1 MILVTGATGKVGREV
16 VRQLAASGAPVR
28 ALVRD
33 PVGASAI
40 RLPGIDVVTGDLGL
54 PETLAPAFAGVER
67 VFLLV
72 PAHRE
77 QLAFDTNAVDAALA
91 AGARRIVKVSV
102 AGGPDSGTQIGR
114 WHWAGEKKVES
125 SGLDFTFLRPSLY
138 MQQSLVYARSISVS
152 GTFSAPLGTGA
163 VALVDA
169 RDVAAV
175 AVRALTEEGHSRRIY
190 DLTGPE
196 ALTFDEMAD
205 AISNAIGR
213 PVSYVHIP
221 PEYALKQMLADGVPR
236 WIAEDMLIL
245 FASFREGY
253 GAGVSDAVPRITGR
267 PAGTFRQFA
276 ADSAKVFRDGR

>member
-16 VRQLAASGAPVR
+16 VRQLAASGSPVR

-33 PVGASAI
+33 PVAASAI
-40 RLPGIDVVTGDLGL
+40 RLPGIDVVTGDLGR

-72 PAHRE
+72 PAHRD
-77 QLAFDTNAVDAALA
+77 QLAFDTNAVDAAVA

-114 WHWAGEKKVES
+114 WHWAGEKKIES
-125 SGLDFTFLRPSLY
+125 SGLEFTFLRPSLY